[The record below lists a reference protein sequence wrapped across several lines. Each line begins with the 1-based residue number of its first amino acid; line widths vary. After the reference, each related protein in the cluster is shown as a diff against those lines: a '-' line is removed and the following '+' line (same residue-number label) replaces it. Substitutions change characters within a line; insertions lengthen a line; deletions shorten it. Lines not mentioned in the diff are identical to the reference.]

1 MIIDAAKAIPI
12 EAEVARRGGLGLKR
26 IGRELVGPCMR
37 CGGRD
42 RFSISM
48 AKRVWNC
55 RGCGR
60 GGDVIDLVMHLD
72 GVGHRD
78 AVRTLTG
85 MSVRSVQ
92 SGQAEHFPIERTK
105 QDNTDEQNTER
116 ALRLWNDAE
125 SIAGTVAENYL
136 WRRGLNDLPGASVL
150 RLLKGCPFD
159 GGRQV
164 CLIALYRDMTTN
176 EPRAIARTAI
186 DSSGNKIGRM
196 TLGPTKGAAIKI
208 DDDTDVELGLVI
220 GEGLETVL
228 AGRQLGFRPAWA
240 LGSSGAIKTFPVLS
254 GITTLTILVDHDDP
268 DRNGRQ
274 AGQEAARECA
284 KRWFEAGK
292 EVQRLVPKKAGAD
305 LNDCLVEEVSRG

>member
-26 IGRELVGPCMR
+26 MGRELVGPCMR

-48 AKRVWNC
+48 AKGVWNC

-92 SGQAEHFPIERTK
+92 SGQAEHLPIERTK
-105 QDNTDEQNTER
+105 QDNTDKQNTER

-159 GGRQV
+159 GGRQI

-196 TLGPTKGAAIKI
+196 TLGSTKGAAIKI

-254 GITTLTILVDHDDP
+254 GITALTILVDHDDP

-274 AGQEAARECA
+274 AGHGRPGV
-284 KRWFEAGK
+284 R
-292 EVQRLVPKKAGAD
+292 
-305 LNDCLVEEVSRG
+305 